1 MKMATIDETK
11 PQKDHSIVLVPF
23 FLDRAPLHI
32 KKEEV
37 LKVKKERG
45 QTHLAEV
52 WI

>member
-1 MKMATIDETK
+1 MKMATIDEIQ
-11 PQKDHSIVLVPF
+11 PQKDHSIVLVPL
-23 FLDRAPLHI
+23 FLGRAPLHI

-45 QTHLAEV
+45 QTHLGEV